1 MMSDLAVLSWAKPSG
16 STGKQDLVKA
26 ALIPVTIPP
35 YPISNSHHSSTMP
48 RQALGSASRAS
59 NHSSKGDNEGEKW
72 ILGQSDTCGL
82 VSKESCGVFLFE
94 E

>member
-1 MMSDLAVLSWAKPSG
+1 MSDLAVLSWAKPSG

-59 NHSSKGDNEGEKW
+59 NHSSKGEKW